1 VGRLLGTLAAACLV
15 TLALAGTALAARP
28 RVAVGNA
35 TTLERGDVV
44 GGRVDPRRHL
54 QVMVGLRSAHPL
66 GEKAL
71 ADAVATP
78 GNRHYGRILTVA
90 QFARRFGA
98 SPATLHSV
106 RRTLHA
112 DGLSVGRTTR
122 NRLAIVASG
131 SVSAVESAFATRL
144 SRVRTP
150 SGRRTFANTTPI
162 TVPASLGR
170 DVAAVEG
177 LNGIDVPAPEGLHR
191 VARGPGLSAQA
202 ALSPQAAPAPIATG
216 GPQPCATASQT
227 AAEHSN
233 RTFAYTAD
241 AIASLY
247 GFPALYAQGD
257 FGQGQTIALYET
269 ESLDPQDI
277 ATYEACYG
285 IATPVTVKP
294 VNGPDPI
301 DSGSDGDTEAALDV
315 EQIASLAPGANI
327 VVYSGSQ
334 TTNESDGL
342 ILNAIASDAANKTV
356 SISYGACETLIGSP
370 FITFESTLFQE
381 MALQGQSVY
390 ASTGDQGAETCG
402 PPFGSDPDT
411 LAVDDPASQPTITAV
426 GATSAYTGT
435 PGKQAPWT
443 PKVPL
448 TEGIWNQGTFV
459 EDGETVA
466 AASGGGLSEAWAMPS
481 YQSGAS
487 AALGVVNA
495 FSTTGGCG
503 AAACRE
509 TPDVSALG
517 DRDTGTVVY
526 ANSRAATPV
535 GWETDGGTS
544 AAAPIWA
551 ALTALT
557 NVQPSCRGLSV
568 GEINPSL
575 YALAGLN
582 YAAYFR
588 DIRAPDPTTG
598 LTYNDTT
605 KGVHTGVYPVG
616 PGYDMDSGLGSPLA
630 GALAP
635 ALCALR
641 APVYTVTVAAPKPAV
656 NVTRGHHLKLQIA
669 GTDSGNVPLLWSA
682 TGLPKGLAIN
692 AATGL
697 ITGSTKALGSSTVT
711 VAAEDFAT
719 NAASAQFILTVKA
732 VKARLS
738 GVRLRGVAARRATL
752 RLTARRGHNGARL
765 RSVTLLVARTS
776 GLSFGHRTKG
786 IRVVGAHGAVAFR
799 ARRHSRY
806 RITLRLRKPLKLIA
820 VRVGPPTLKVSP
832 KLARRARR
840 HTLVETVRLS
850 ATDVKRR
857 TTRRAVKVTLKK

>member
-1 VGRLLGTLAAACLV
+1 VGRLLGTFAAACLV
-15 TLALAGTALAARP
+15 TLAVAGTAVAARP
-28 RVAVGNA
+28 RVAVGHA
-35 TTLERGDVV
+35 TTLDRGDVV
-44 GGRVDPRRHL
+44 GGRVNPGRHL
-54 QVMVGLRSAHPL
+54 QVMVGLRSADPL
-66 GEKAL
+66 REKAL

-78 GNRHYGRILTVA
+78 GNPHYGRILTVA

-98 SPATLHSV
+98 SPATLHRV

-112 DGLSVGRTTR
+112 DGLTVGRTTR
-122 NRLAIVASG
+122 NHLAIVASG
-131 SVSAVESAFATRL
+131 SAGVVQNAFATRL

-177 LNGIDVPAPEGLHR
+177 LNGIDVPAPADLR
-191 VARGPGLSAQA
+191 PTAKGPPPPAPA
-202 ALSPQAAPAPIATG
+202 PTPAPPAPIATG
-216 GPQPCATASQT
+216 GPKPCPTASQT

-294 VNGPDPI
+294 VNGPDPV
-301 DSGSDGDTEAALDV
+301 DFGADGDAEAALDV
-315 EQIASLAPGANI
+315 EQIAALAPGANI

-342 ILNAIASDAANKTV
+342 VLSAIASDAANKTV
-356 SISYGACETLIGSP
+356 SISYGACETVTGEP
-370 FITFESTLFQE
+370 FIQFESTIFEE
-381 MALQGQSVY
+381 MALQGQSVF

-402 PPFGSDPDT
+402 PPVGTDPDT
-411 LAVDDPASQPTITAV
+411 LAIDDPASQPTVTAV

-448 TEGIWNQGTFV
+448 TEGIWNQGTV
-459 EDGETVA
+459 VQDGQTVA
-466 AASGGGLSEAWAMPS
+466 AASGGGVSKAWAMPS
-481 YQSGAS
+481 YQSAAS
-487 AALGVVNA
+487 PALGVVNA
-495 FSTTGGCG
+495 FSPTGGCG

-535 GWETDGGTS
+535 GWQTDGGTS

-568 GEINPSL
+568 GQINPSL
-575 YALAGLN
+575 YALAGAD
-582 YAAYFR
+582 YGAYFR
-588 DIRAPDPTTG
+588 DVTAPDPTTG
-598 LTYNDTT
+598 RTYNDTSN
-605 KGVHTGVYPVG
+605 GLHTGVYPAG

-641 APVYTVTVAAPKPAV
+641 APVYTVTVTAPKPSV
-656 NVTRGHHLKLQIA
+656 SVTRGRNLKLQIA
-669 GTDSGNVPLLWSA
+669 GTDSGNVPLVWSA
-682 TGLPKGLAIN
+682 TGLPKGLAID

-697 ITGSTKALGSSTVT
+697 ITGTPKALGSSTVT

-719 NAASAQFILTVKA
+719 NNAGTQFTLTVKA
-732 VKARLS
+732 PRARFGDL
-738 GVRLRGVAARRATL
+738 RLRGVARRRATL
-752 RLTARRGHNGARL
+752 RLTAQRGHNGARL
-765 RSVTLLVARTS
+765 RSVTLLVAKRS
-776 GLSFGHRTKG
+776 GLSFGRRTKG
-786 IRVVGAHGAVAFR
+786 IRVVGAHGAVPFKV
-799 ARRHSRY
+799 RRHSRY
-806 RITLRLRKPLKLIA
+806 RITLRFKKPEKL
-820 VRVGPPTLKVSP
+820 VRVVIAHSTLTVSP

-840 HTLVETVRLS
+840 HTLVETVHLS

-857 TTRRAVKVTLKK
+857 TTRRTVKAKLEK